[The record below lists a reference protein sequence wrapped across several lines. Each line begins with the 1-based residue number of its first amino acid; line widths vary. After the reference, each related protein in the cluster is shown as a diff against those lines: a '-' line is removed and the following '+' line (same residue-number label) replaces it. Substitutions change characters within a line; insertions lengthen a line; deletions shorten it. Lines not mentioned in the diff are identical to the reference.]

1 MKIFMDT
8 VSIKFNLTFTFDL
21 NNQIL
26 IIIVQCVFGVK
37 NYFFNKNIQLLF
49 YAIIITFESF

>member
-37 NYFFNKNIQLLF
+37 NYLFNKNI
-49 YAIIITFESF
+49 